1 MTSKQIY
8 EATAIELSKVQA
20 PALKLY
26 EFNYFFNQAI
36 RQFVNK
42 VYNVYDVNQQTTDDL
57 RVLKATAT
65 LQPTIADSTGNKAI
79 DYLRGATYFVDM
91 PDDYLHLL
99 NCICL
104 FDVNKR
110 KDCWNAGDVMVV
122 GATKL
127 TADSWSS
134 VVDDVYNQPTKKRP
148 YYYVHNQNDIDV
160 ANGEVTAQNS
170 ELPTNASTDQLHTL
184 TWSDGTTPAKTDY
197 TFAKQVL
204 QYSKDQDNA
213 SVQSI
218 QANLASTTALEA
230 LGTIVP
236 SGDPGCIK
244 LTAEATRITAAN
256 AAVSKDRFL
265 DMLYDFIHVADVA
278 TGGTSNF
285 ARTFDFDGSDPTG
298 DDRNAAI
305 EKPAGSRYANSS
317 RVKVEIRCGRDK
329 SNIFSLSAVQI
340 DYVKAPQFINLTQEQ
355 LDSDEDISQVMEF
368 PDYVNQEIVNELVNL
383 VMRKVNDPS
392 LQAHMQMTQSIAR
405 PTGQQQQPAPQG

>member
-42 VYNVYDVNQQTTDDL
+42 VYNVYYVNQQTTDDL

-65 LQPTIADSTGNKAI
+65 LLPEIAPSTGNKAL
-79 DYLRGATYFVDM
+79 DYLRGATYYVNM

-104 FDVNKR
+104 FDVNK
-110 KDCWNAGDVMVV
+110 KKECWDQGDVMVV

-148 YYYVHNQNDIDV
+148 YYYVHNQNDIHID
-160 ANGEVTAQNS
+160 ANSNNLTARNS
-170 ELPTNASTDQLHTL
+170 ELPGNYDTDKLHNYEHPDYATAG
-184 TWSDGTTPAKTDY
+184 TAGSAPEAWSEVEG
-197 TFAKQVL
+197 
-204 QYSKDQDNA
+204 N
-213 SVQSI
+213 
-218 QANLASTTALEA
+218 
-230 LGTIVP
+230 
-236 SGDPGCIK
+236 
-244 LTAEATRITAAN
+244 
-256 AAVSKDRFL
+256 
-265 DMLYDFIHVADVA
+265 
-278 TGGTSNF
+278 SNF
-285 ARTFDFDGSDPTG
+285 SRTFDYFDKDAEEATELSS
-298 DDRNAAI
+298 I
-305 EKPAGSRYANSS
+305 EKPAGSRHANSS

-340 DYVKAPQFINLTQEQ
+340 DYVKAPQFIRLTQEQ

-383 VMRKVNDPS
+383 VMRKTNDPS
-392 LQAHMQMTQSIAR
+392 LQAHIQMTQSIAR
-405 PTGQQQQPAPQG
+405 PTGQSAQPAAQA

>member
-65 LQPTIADSTGNKAI
+65 LKPAIAESTGNKAL

-104 FDVNKR
+104 FDVNKN
-110 KDCWNAGDVMVV
+110 KECWNAGDVMVV

-148 YYYVHNQNDIDV
+148 YYYVHNQNDVYVGTDGSLKDR
-160 ANGEVTAQNS
+160 NG
-170 ELPTNASTDQLHTL
+170 ELPTLSDMDKLHSYEWASYPNTSSEPGTSEPATAAEEGDET
-184 TWSDGTTPAKTDY
+184 TTNVSKCGSTTGESNFNRTFGYVNTTAESDGSYKA
-197 TFAKQVL
+197 
-204 QYSKDQDNA
+204 
-213 SVQSI
+213 
-218 QANLASTTALEA
+218 TA
-230 LGTIVP
+230 
-236 SGDPGCIK
+236 
-244 LTAEATRITAAN
+244 
-256 AAVSKDRFL
+256 
-265 DMLYDFIHVADVA
+265 YD
-278 TGGTSNF
+278 
-285 ARTFDFDGSDPTG
+285 
-298 DDRNAAI
+298 AI
-305 EKPAGSRYANSS
+305 EKPAGSRHANSS

-340 DYVKAPQFINLTQEQ
+340 DYVKAPQFIRLTQEQ

-383 VMRKVNDPS
+383 VMRKTNDPA
-392 LQAHMQMTQSIAR
+392 LQAHIQMTQSIAR
-405 PTGQQQQPAPQG
+405 PTGQSAQPAAQA

>member
-1 MTSKQIY
+1 MSFKYIKMTSKQIY
-8 EATAIELSKVQA
+8 EATAIELSKIQA
-20 PALKLY
+20 PALKLF

-65 LQPTIADSTGNKAI
+65 LMPQIAEPTGNKAL

-104 FDVNKR
+104 FDVNK
-110 KDCWNAGDVMVV
+110 KKECWNAGDVMVV

-148 YYYVHNQNDIDV
+148 YYYVHNQNDIYLTEEVDETTGSRTLTSRNSDV
-160 ANGEVTAQNS
+160 PTKIKENTGDNIDPANN
-170 ELPTNASTDQLHTL
+170 PTDKFHTL
-184 TWSDGTTPAKTDY
+184 TATSYTDGNWEYEVT
-197 TFAKQVL
+197 
-204 QYSKDQDNA
+204 
-213 SVQSI
+213 
-218 QANLASTTALEA
+218 
-230 LGTIVP
+230 
-236 SGDPGCIK
+236 GD
-244 LTAEATRITAAN
+244 
-256 AAVSKDRFL
+256 
-265 DMLYDFIHVADVA
+265 
-278 TGGTSNF
+278 SNF
-285 ARTFDFDGSDPTG
+285 ARSFDYDGDGVISDAEK
-298 DDRNAAI
+298 NNLI
-305 EKPAGSRYANSS
+305 EKPAGSRHANSS

-383 VMRKVNDPS
+383 VMRKTNDPS

>member
-65 LQPTIADSTGNKAI
+65 LKPTVAESTGNKAL
-79 DYLRGATYFVDM
+79 DYLRGATYYVNM

-110 KDCWNAGDVMVV
+110 KECWDEGDVMVV

-148 YYYVHNQNDIDV
+148 YYYVHNQNDVHVDS
-160 ANGEVTAQNS
+160 ASKALTDRNSSLPSDADLDEMHELTVTY
-170 ELPTNASTDQLHTL
+170 NA
-184 TWSDGTTPAKTDY
+184 DGKTPATVVEGKGFD
-197 TFAKQVL
+197 
-204 QYSKDQDNA
+204 
-213 SVQSI
+213 
-218 QANLASTTALEA
+218 
-230 LGTIVP
+230 
-236 SGDPGCIK
+236 
-244 LTAEATRITAAN
+244 
-256 AAVSKDRFL
+256 
-265 DMLYDFIHVADVA
+265 
-278 TGGTSNF
+278 
-285 ARTFDFDGSDPTG
+285 RTFNFDVDGNGSIDSAGAETFSTV
-298 DDRNAAI
+298 
-305 EKPAGSRYANSS
+305 EKPAGSRHANSS

-340 DYVKAPQFINLTQEQ
+340 DYVKAPQFIRLTQEQ

-383 VMRKVNDPS
+383 VMRKTNDPS

-405 PTGQQQQPAPQG
+405 PTGQSQQPAAQA

>member
-65 LQPTIADSTGNKAI
+65 LVPKIADSTGNKAI

-104 FDVNKR
+104 FDVNKN
-110 KDCWNAGDVMVV
+110 KECWNQGDVMVV

-148 YYYVHNQNDIDV
+148 YYYVHNQNDIHV
-160 ANGEVTAQNS
+160 ATEADASGNYAVTERNS
-170 ELPTNASTDQLHTL
+170 KLPTNIVLDKLHIN
-184 TWSDGTTPAKTDY
+184 K
-197 TFAKQVL
+197 
-204 QYSKDQDNA
+204 
-213 SVQSI
+213 
-218 QANLASTTALEA
+218 
-230 LGTIVP
+230 
-236 SGDPGCIK
+236 
-244 LTAEATRITAAN
+244 
-256 AAVSKDRFL
+256 
-265 DMLYDFIHVADVA
+265 
-278 TGGTSNF
+278 TSNNF
-285 ARTFDFDGSDPTG
+285 NRTFDFDADG
-298 DDRNAAI
+298 DKIMEAQYSSIN
-305 EKPAGSRYANSS
+305 KPAGSRYENASH
-317 RVKVEIRCGRDK
+317 VKIEIRCGNNKQD
-329 SNIFSLSAVQI
+329 NFSLDAVQI
-340 DYVKAPQFINLTQEQ
+340 DYIKAPQLIKLTQEQ
-355 LDSDEDISQVMEF
+355 LDSIEDISQIMEF
-368 PDYVNQEIVNELVNL
+368 PEYVNQEIINELVNL
-383 VMRKVNDPS
+383 IMRKTNDPS
-392 LQAHMQMTQSIAR
+392 LQAHMQITQSIAR
-405 PTGQQQQPAPQG
+405 PTGQQQ

>member
-26 EFNYFFNQAI
+26 EFNYYFNQAI

-65 LQPTIADSTGNKAI
+65 LKPTIADSTGNKAI

-110 KDCWNAGDVMVV
+110 KECWEEGDVMVV

-134 VVDDVYNQPTKKRP
+134 VVDDVYNRPTKKRP
-148 YYYVHNQNDIDV
+148 YYYIHNQNDIYTE
-160 ANGEVTAQNS
+160 AGSNS
-170 ELPTNASTDQLHTL
+170 AIEISDRNSQLPTNINSTEATVPSGNATDKHHTL
-184 TWSDGTTPAKTDY
+184 TYGDEYP
-197 TFAKQVL
+197 Q
-204 QYSKDQDNA
+204 QDWEN
-213 SVQSI
+213 V
-218 QANLASTTALEA
+218 E
-230 LGTIVP
+230 G
-236 SGDPGCIK
+236 
-244 LTAEATRITAAN
+244 E
-256 AAVSKDRFL
+256 
-265 DMLYDFIHVADVA
+265 
-278 TGGTSNF
+278 SNF
-285 ARTFDFDGSDPTG
+285 ERTFDFDGVSEDV
-298 DDRNAAI
+298 I
-305 EKPAGSRYANSS
+305 EKPAGSRHANSS
-317 RVKVEIRCGRDK
+317 RVKIEIRCGRDK

-340 DYVKAPQFINLTQEQ
+340 DYVKAPQFIRLTQEQ

-383 VMRKVNDPS
+383 VMRKTNDPG
-392 LQAHMQMTQSIAR
+392 LNTHIQMTQTIAR
-405 PTGQQQQPAPQG
+405 PTGQQQQPAAQG

>member
-65 LQPTIADSTGNKAI
+65 LQPKPADTTGNKAI

-104 FDVNKR
+104 FDVNK
-110 KDCWNAGDVMVV
+110 KKECWNDGDVMVV

-134 VVDDVYNQPTKKRP
+134 VVDDVYNRPTKKRP
-148 YYYVHNQNDIDV
+148 YYYIHNQNDIHTITDTDADV
-160 ANGEVTAQNS
+160 TILTSRNS
-170 ELPTNASTDQLHTL
+170 ELPGNYDTDKLHTMKYSNYPKGDE
-184 TWSDGTTPAKTDY
+184 WSGANDTD
-197 TFAKQVL
+197 
-204 QYSKDQDNA
+204 
-213 SVQSI
+213 
-218 QANLASTTALEA
+218 
-230 LGTIVP
+230 
-236 SGDPGCIK
+236 
-244 LTAEATRITAAN
+244 
-256 AAVSKDRFL
+256 
-265 DMLYDFIHVADVA
+265 
-278 TGGTSNF
+278 SNF
-285 ARTFDFDGSDPTG
+285 ARTFDFDANDGNINAEGSKTFST
-298 DDRNAAI
+298 I
-305 EKPAGSRYANSS
+305 EKPAGSRHANSS

-329 SNIFSLSAVQI
+329 SNVFDLSAVQI
-340 DYVKAPQFINLTQEQ
+340 DYVKAPQFIRLTQEQ

-383 VMRKVNDPS
+383 IMRKVNDPS
-392 LQAHMQMTQSIAR
+392 LQAHLQMTQSIAR
-405 PTGQQQQPAPQG
+405 PTEQSQPAAQG

>member
-65 LQPTIADSTGNKAI
+65 LVPTIAESTGNKAI
-79 DYLRGATYFVDM
+79 DYLRGATYFVNM

-104 FDVNKR
+104 FDVNK
-110 KDCWNAGDVMVV
+110 KKECWNAGDVMVV

-148 YYYVHNQNDIDV
+148 YYYVHNQNDI
-160 ANGEVTAQNS
+160 
-170 ELPTNASTDQLHTL
+170 HTL
-184 TWSDGTTPAKTDY
+184 TGDDGQSLDPVRNGMLPSNSATD
-197 TFAKQVL
+197 
-204 QYSKDQDNA
+204 
-213 SVQSI
+213 
-218 QANLASTTALEA
+218 ALEIVEV
-230 LGTIVP
+230 GT
-236 SGDPGCIK
+236 
-244 LTAEATRITAAN
+244 E
-256 AAVSKDRFL
+256 
-265 DMLYDFIHVADVA
+265 
-278 TGGTSNF
+278 TSNGVSVF
-285 ARTFDFDGSDPTG
+285 TDTKVSGFDRTFDFDADNGGDIAKDGSETFD
-298 DDRNAAI
+298 AI

-340 DYVKAPQFINLTQEQ
+340 DYVKAPQFIRLTQEQ

-383 VMRKVNDPS
+383 VMRKTNDPS
-392 LQAHMQMTQSIAR
+392 LSAHMQMTQSIAR
-405 PTGQQQQPAPQG
+405 PTGQQQQQPAAQA

>member
-65 LQPTIADSTGNKAI
+65 LHPTIADSTGNKAI

-110 KDCWNAGDVMVV
+110 KDCWNVGDVMVV

-160 ANGEVTAQNS
+160 TEDNAIALTNS
-170 ELPTNASTDQLHTL
+170 DLPTNSATDDLHLGITR
-184 TWSDGTTPAKTDY
+184 T
-197 TFAKQVL
+197 
-204 QYSKDQDNA
+204 N
-213 SVQSI
+213 
-218 QANLASTTALEA
+218 TAL
-230 LGTIVP
+230 P
-236 SGDPGCIK
+236 SDVS
-244 LTAEATRITAAN
+244 TAIDN
-256 AAVSKDRFL
+256 AAVATAATKATVLAAAIAATTDETIKTAL
-265 DMLYDFIHVADVA
+265 NAKADSLA
-278 TGGTSNF
+278 TDATAADTAAALKTVTYQVSIMQSNF
-285 ARTFDFDGSDPTG
+285 ARTFEFNGADPTG
-298 DDRNAAI
+298 EDANAAI

-317 RVKVEIRCGRDK
+317 RVKIEIRCGRDK
-329 SNIFSLSAVQI
+329 SNIFSLSAVQV

-383 VMRKVNDPS
+383 VMRKTNDPS

>member
-65 LQPTIADSTGNKAI
+65 LLPQVAESTGNRAL
-79 DYLRGATYFVDM
+79 DYLRGATYYVDM

-104 FDVNKR
+104 FDVNKN
-110 KDCWNAGDVMVV
+110 KECWNAGDVMVV

-148 YYYVHNQNDIDV
+148 YYYVHNQNEIFVNEAAETENKPLTERNSALPGNRDTDALQSV
-160 ANGEVTAQNS
+160 SVTYDADGG
-170 ELPTNASTDQLHTL
+170 LPTVDE
-184 TWSDGTTPAKTDY
+184 
-197 TFAKQVL
+197 V
-204 QYSKDQDNA
+204 
-213 SVQSI
+213 
-218 QANLASTTALEA
+218 
-230 LGTIVP
+230 
-236 SGDPGCIK
+236 SG
-244 LTAEATRITAAN
+244 
-256 AAVSKDRFL
+256 
-265 DMLYDFIHVADVA
+265 
-278 TGGTSNF
+278 F
-285 ARTFDFDGSDPTG
+285 ARTFDFDADFSG
-298 DDRNAAI
+298 DIDGEGAETFSTI
-305 EKPAGSRYANSS
+305 DKPAGSRHANSS

-340 DYVKAPQFINLTQEQ
+340 DYVKAPQFIRLTQEQ

-383 VMRKVNDPS
+383 VMRKTNDPS
-392 LQAHMQMTQSIAR
+392 LQAHIQMTQSIAR
-405 PTGQQQQPAPQG
+405 PTGQSAQPAAQA

>member
-1 MTSKQIY
+1 
-8 EATAIELSKVQA
+8 
-20 PALKLY
+20 
-26 EFNYFFNQAI
+26 
-36 RQFVNK
+36 
-42 VYNVYDVNQQTTDDL
+42 
-57 RVLKATAT
+57 
-65 LQPTIADSTGNKAI
+65 
-79 DYLRGATYFVDM
+79 M

-160 ANGEVTAQNS
+160 TEDNTIALTNS
-170 ELPTNASTDQLHTL
+170 NLPTNSATDALHLGVTMIDTELPSAVSTAID
-184 TWSDGTTPAKTDY
+184 
-197 TFAKQVL
+197 
-204 QYSKDQDNA
+204 
-213 SVQSI
+213 
-218 QANLASTTALEA
+218 
-230 LGTIVP
+230 
-236 SGDPGCIK
+236 
-244 LTAEATRITAAN
+244 TAAVAS
-256 AAVSKDRFL
+256 AATKATVLAAAIAATTDETIKAALNDKANSL
-265 DMLYDFIHVADVA
+265 ANSATAADAAAALKTV
-278 TGGTSNF
+278 TYQVPGIQSNF
-285 ARTFDFDGSDPTG
+285 ARTFEFNGIDPTG
-298 DDRNAAI
+298 DEANAAI

-329 SNIFSLSAVQI
+329 SNIFSLSAVQV

-383 VMRKVNDPS
+383 VMRKTNDPS
-392 LQAHMQMTQSIAR
+392 LSAHM
-405 PTGQQQQPAPQG
+405 

>member
-65 LQPTIADSTGNKAI
+65 LLPQVAESTGNKAL

-104 FDVNKR
+104 FDVNKN
-110 KDCWNAGDVMVV
+110 KECWNQGDVMVV

-148 YYYVHNQNDIDV
+148 YYYVHNQNDIHID
-160 ANGEVTAQNS
+160 ATSNKLTTRNS
-170 ELPTNASTDQLHTL
+170 ELPGNYDTDKLHDYVF
-184 TWSDGTTPAKTDY
+184 SDAAAAVAEGTPADG
-197 TFAKQVL
+197 V
-204 QYSKDQDNA
+204 
-213 SVQSI
+213 
-218 QANLASTTALEA
+218 STE
-230 LGTIVP
+230 
-236 SGDPGCIK
+236 
-244 LTAEATRITAAN
+244 
-256 AAVSKDRFL
+256 
-265 DMLYDFIHVADVA
+265 
-278 TGGTSNF
+278 GTSNF
-285 ARTFDFDGSDPTG
+285 SRTFDYFENE
-298 DDRNAAI
+298 DDTTAKSVDVI
-305 EKPAGSRYANSS
+305 EKPAGSRHANSS

-340 DYVKAPQFINLTQEQ
+340 DYVKAPQFIRLTQEQ

-383 VMRKVNDPS
+383 VMRKTNDPA
-392 LQAHMQMTQSIAR
+392 LQAHIQMTQSIAR
-405 PTGQQQQPAPQG
+405 PTGQSAQPAAQA

>member
-65 LQPTIADSTGNKAI
+65 LHPTIADSTGNKAI

-104 FDVNKR
+104 FDVNKN
-110 KDCWNAGDVMVV
+110 KECWNAGDVMVV

-160 ANGEVTAQNS
+160 VNEQVTDKNIV
-170 ELPTNASTDQLHTL
+170 LPTNRATDALHKGVTM
-184 TWSDGTTPAKTDY
+184 TE
-197 TFAKQVL
+197 
-204 QYSKDQDNA
+204 
-213 SVQSI
+213 
-218 QANLASTTALEA
+218 TAL
-230 LGTIVP
+230 P
-236 SGDPGCIK
+236 
-244 LTAEATRITAAN
+244 
-256 AAVSKDRFL
+256 AAVSSAITDAAGAEGATKEDVLAAALGATTDETIKAALNEEASKFTSTTTAAQAAAAL
-265 DMLYDFIHVADVA
+265 NAVTYPVANIQ
-278 TGGTSNF
+278 SNF
-285 ARTFDFDGSDPTG
+285 ARTFNFDANKDGNIATDGSETFS
-298 DDRNAAI
+298 AI

-329 SNIFSLSAVQI
+329 SNIFSLSAVQV

-355 LDSDEDISQVMEF
+355 LDSDEDISQIMEF

-383 VMRKVNDPS
+383 VMRKTNDPS
-392 LQAHMQMTQSIAR
+392 LSAHMQMTQSIAR
-405 PTGQQQQPAPQG
+405 PTGQQQQQPAPQG

>member
-65 LQPTIADSTGNKAI
+65 LYPTIADSTGNKAI

-148 YYYVHNQNDIDV
+148 YYYVHNQNDIYV
-160 ANGEVTAQNS
+160 AEGNVTERNS
-170 ELPTNASTDQLHTL
+170 QLPTNASTDKLHTL
-184 TWSDGTTPAKTDY
+184 TWSDGETPAKIDY
-197 TFAKQVL
+197 TFAKQVVAH
-204 QYSKDQDNA
+204 SETVQDITTNLSSSSAIAALGTKIPSEDEGCNKLSEEVERITIANA
-213 SVQSI
+213 SVS
-218 QANLASTTALEA
+218 
-230 LGTIVP
+230 V
-236 SGDPGCIK
+236 
-244 LTAEATRITAAN
+244 
-256 AAVSKDRFL
+256 DRL
-265 DMLYDFIHVADVA
+265 RDMLNDFTHMADIA

-285 ARTFDFDGSDPTG
+285 ARTFDFDGADPTG
-298 DDRNAAI
+298 DAKNAAI

-329 SNIFSLSAVQI
+329 SNIFSLSAVQV

-383 VMRKVNDPS
+383 VMRKTNDPS
-392 LQAHMQMTQSIAR
+392 LQAHIQMTQSIAR
-405 PTGQQQQPAPQG
+405 PTGQQQQPATQG

>member
-65 LQPTIADSTGNKAI
+65 LLPQIAPSTGNKAL
-79 DYLRGATYFVDM
+79 DYLRGATYYVDM
-91 PDDYLHLL
+91 PNDYLHLL

-110 KDCWNAGDVMVV
+110 KECWDAGDVMVV

-148 YYYVHNQNDIDV
+148 YYYVHNQNDIHV
-160 ANGEVTAQNS
+160 NTANEGKALTDRNA
-170 ELPTNASTDQLHTL
+170 ELPTNI
-184 TWSDGTTPAKTDY
+184 
-197 TFAKQVL
+197 
-204 QYSKDQDNA
+204 NA
-213 SVQSI
+213 GS
-218 QANLASTTALEA
+218 
-230 LGTIVP
+230 VP
-236 SGDPGCIK
+236 SGNATDALHDIEVEYGK
-244 LTAEATRITAAN
+244 RGTAELPEITVN
-256 AAVSKDRFL
+256 SGFD
-265 DMLYDFIHVADVA
+265 
-278 TGGTSNF
+278 
-285 ARTFDFDGSDPTG
+285 RTFNYFEG
-298 DDRNAAI
+298 DTAEVMDAI
-305 EKPAGSRYANSS
+305 EKPAGSRHANSS

-340 DYVKAPQFINLTQEQ
+340 DYVKAPQFIRLTQEQ

-383 VMRKVNDPS
+383 VMRKTNDPS

-405 PTGQQQQPAPQG
+405 PTGQQQQTAAQA

>member
-8 EATAIELSKVQA
+8 EATAIELSKIQA

-42 VYNVYDVNQQTTDDL
+42 VYNVYDINQQTTDDL

-65 LQPTIADSTGNKAI
+65 LKPHLAPTTGNAAI

-104 FDVNKR
+104 FDVNKN
-110 KDCWNAGDVMVV
+110 KECWNTGDVMVV

-134 VVDDVYNQPTKKRP
+134 VVDDVYNRPTKKRP
-148 YYYVHNQNDIDV
+148 YYYIHNQNDIY
-160 ANGEVTAQNS
+160 
-170 ELPTNASTDQLHTL
+170 L
-184 TWSDGTTPAKTDY
+184 
-197 TFAKQVL
+197 
-204 QYSKDQDNA
+204 DND
-213 SVQSI
+213 
-218 QANLASTTALEA
+218 E
-230 LGTIVP
+230 
-236 SGDPGCIK
+236 K
-244 LTAEATRITAAN
+244 LTDRNSQLPSNILLDDDQTDSSDSNTDELHDVSINYTPEGLAT
-256 AAVSKDRFL
+256 V
-265 DMLYDFIHVADVA
+265 
-278 TGGTSNF
+278 TSNSGF
-285 ARTFDFDGSDPTG
+285 DRTFDFDSDGNGTIGPNETYST
-298 DDRNAAI
+298 I
-305 EKPAGSRYANSS
+305 EKPAGSRHANSS

-340 DYVKAPQFINLTQEQ
+340 DYVKAPQYIRLTQEQ
-355 LDSDEDISQVMEF
+355 LDSDEDISQIMEF

-392 LQAHMQMTQSIAR
+392 LSTHIQMTQSIAR
-405 PTGQQQQPAPQG
+405 PTGQQQQPAEQG

>member
-1 MTSKQIY
+1 MTSKQVY

-65 LQPTIADSTGNKAI
+65 LKPTIADSTGNKAL
-79 DYLRGATYFVDM
+79 DYLRGSTYFVDM

-110 KDCWNAGDVMVV
+110 KDCWDQGDVMVV

-148 YYYVHNQNDIDV
+148 YYYIHNQNDIYVNTVSGDLLDR
-160 ANGEVTAQNS
+160 NE
-170 ELPTNASTDQLHTL
+170 ELPTNIAKNVDKDSKYATDKLHTL
-184 TWSDGTTPAKTDY
+184 GYD
-197 TFAKQVL
+197 
-204 QYSKDQDNA
+204 
-213 SVQSI
+213 
-218 QANLASTTALEA
+218 ANLKVE
-230 LGTIVP
+230 
-236 SGDPGCIK
+236 
-244 LTAEATRITAAN
+244 
-256 AAVSKDRFL
+256 
-265 DMLYDFIHVADVA
+265 
-278 TGGTSNF
+278 GTSNF
-285 ARTFDFDGSDPTG
+285 ARTFNFDADGSG
-298 DDRNAAI
+298 QIAAGESETFSTI
-305 EKPAGSRYANSS
+305 EKPAGSRHANSS
-317 RVKVEIRCGRDK
+317 RVKVEIRCGRDR
-329 SNIFSLSAVQI
+329 SNVFSLSAVQI
-340 DYVKAPQFINLTQEQ
+340 DYVKAPQFIRLTQEQ

-383 VMRKVNDPS
+383 VMRKVKDPS
-392 LQAHMQMTQSIAR
+392 LQAHLQMTQSIAR
-405 PTGQQQQPAPQG
+405 PTGQSAQPAAQQA

>member
-65 LQPTIADSTGNKAI
+65 LLPEIAPSTGNKAL
-79 DYLRGATYFVDM
+79 DYLRGATYYVNM

-104 FDVNKR
+104 FDVNKD
-110 KDCWNAGDVMVV
+110 KECWDKGDVMVV

-148 YYYVHNQNDIDV
+148 YYYVHNQNDIHVGTDGNLTNV
-160 ANGEVTAQNS
+160 NS
-170 ELPTNASTDQLHTL
+170 ELPTNINNEEAKVPSGNPTDNLHTL
-184 TWSDGTTPAKTDY
+184 GFSDYATVGTKEW
-197 TFAKQVL
+197 
-204 QYSKDQDNA
+204 
-213 SVQSI
+213 
-218 QANLASTTALEA
+218 ANLE
-230 LGTIVP
+230 G
-236 SGDPGCIK
+236 
-244 LTAEATRITAAN
+244 E
-256 AAVSKDRFL
+256 
-265 DMLYDFIHVADVA
+265 
-278 TGGTSNF
+278 SNF
-285 ARTFDFDGSDPTG
+285 VRNFDGYNESGNDE
-298 DDRNAAI
+298 NNLI
-305 EKPAGSRYANSS
+305 EKPAGSRHANSS

-340 DYVKAPQFINLTQEQ
+340 DYVKAPQFIRLTQEQ

-383 VMRKVNDPS
+383 VMRKTNDPA
-392 LQAHMQMTQSIAR
+392 LQAHIQMTQSIAR
-405 PTGQQQQPAPQG
+405 PTGQQQQPAAQA

>member
-1 MTSKQIY
+1 MTSKQVY

-42 VYNVYDVNQQTTDDL
+42 VYNVYDINQQTTDDL

-65 LQPTIADSTGNKAI
+65 LKPELATSTGNNAI
-79 DYLRGATYFVDM
+79 DYLRGATYYVDM
-91 PDDYLHLL
+91 PNDYLHLL

-104 FDVNKR
+104 YDVNKR
-110 KDCWNAGDVMVV
+110 KDCWNEGDVMVV

-148 YYYVHNQNDIDV
+148 YYYIHNQNNISESIDDV
-160 ANGEVTAQNS
+160 N
-170 ELPTNASTDQLHTL
+170 LPTNPDTDELHDIANETGFKR
-184 TWSDGTTPAKTDY
+184 TFQHDGTDY
-197 TFAKQVL
+197 
-204 QYSKDQDNA
+204 
-213 SVQSI
+213 
-218 QANLASTTALEA
+218 ST
-230 LGTIVP
+230 
-236 SGDPGCIK
+236 
-244 LTAEATRITAAN
+244 
-256 AAVSKDRFL
+256 
-265 DMLYDFIHVADVA
+265 
-278 TGGTSNF
+278 
-285 ARTFDFDGSDPTG
+285 
-298 DDRNAAI
+298 I
-305 EKPAGSRYANSS
+305 EKPEGTRYANAS
-317 RVKVEIRCGRDK
+317 RVRVEIRCGRDK

-340 DYVKAPQFINLTQEQ
+340 DYVKAPQFIRLTQEQ

-392 LQAHMQMTQSIAR
+392 LSAHIQMTQSIAR
-405 PTGQQQQPAPQG
+405 PTGQSQQPATQG

>member
-65 LQPTIADSTGNKAI
+65 LKPEIAESTGNKAL

-104 FDVNKR
+104 FDVNKN
-110 KDCWNAGDVMVV
+110 KECWNQGDVMVV

-148 YYYVHNQNDIDV
+148 YYYVHNQNDIFV
-160 ANGEVTAQNS
+160 NGSAEGASKPLTDRNSALPGNRDTDTIHDMSHPDYATAGTPGSAPEN
-170 ELPTNASTDQLHTL
+170 
-184 TWSDGTTPAKTDY
+184 WSD
-197 TFAKQVL
+197 
-204 QYSKDQDNA
+204 
-213 SVQSI
+213 
-218 QANLASTTALEA
+218 
-230 LGTIVP
+230 
-236 SGDPGCIK
+236 
-244 LTAEATRITAAN
+244 AA
-256 AAVSKDRFL
+256 
-265 DMLYDFIHVADVA
+265 
-278 TGGTSNF
+278 GQSNF
-285 ARTFDFDGSDPTG
+285 DRTFEYYETANEGAEKMASMD
-298 DDRNAAI
+298 AI
-305 EKPAGSRYANSS
+305 EKPAGSRHANSS

-340 DYVKAPQFINLTQEQ
+340 DYVKAPQFIRLTQEQ

-383 VMRKVNDPS
+383 VMRKTNDPS

-405 PTGQQQQPAPQG
+405 PTGQSQAQPAAQA

>member
-65 LQPTIADSTGNKAI
+65 LVPNIAESTGNKAI

-104 FDVNKR
+104 FDVNKN
-110 KDCWNAGDVMVV
+110 KECWNAGDVMVV

-148 YYYVHNQNDIDV
+148 YYYVHNQNDIYTVESGINAGKLTDR
-160 ANGEVTAQNS
+160 NS
-170 ELPTNASTDQLHTL
+170 MLPSNKETDQLHTL
-184 TWSDGTTPAKTDY
+184 GHSAYAEYNWGM
-197 TFAKQVL
+197 
-204 QYSKDQDNA
+204 
-213 SVQSI
+213 
-218 QANLASTTALEA
+218 LE
-230 LGTIVP
+230 G
-236 SGDPGCIK
+236 
-244 LTAEATRITAAN
+244 E
-256 AAVSKDRFL
+256 
-265 DMLYDFIHVADVA
+265 
-278 TGGTSNF
+278 SNF
-285 ARTFDFDGSDPTG
+285 SRKFDFDSNSDSKITT
-298 DDRNAAI
+298 DEEFDAI
-305 EKPAGSRYANSS
+305 EKPAGTRYANSS

-340 DYVKAPQFINLTQEQ
+340 DYVKAPQFIRLTQEQ

-383 VMRKVNDPS
+383 VMRKTNDPS
-392 LQAHMQMTQSIAR
+392 LQAHM
-405 PTGQQQQPAPQG
+405 

>member
-65 LQPTIADSTGNKAI
+65 LKPNIAESTGNRAL
-79 DYLRGATYFVDM
+79 DYLRGATYYVDM

-104 FDVNKR
+104 FDVNKN
-110 KDCWNAGDVMVV
+110 KECWNKGDVMVV

-148 YYYVHNQNDIDV
+148 YYYVHNQNEIFVHDE
-160 ANGEVTAQNS
+160 NLTERNS
-170 ELPTNASTDQLHTL
+170 ELPTLPDMDKLHSYEWEAYPKTA
-184 TWSDGTTPAKTDY
+184 TSTPATAAAEEGDEATGDTENTD
-197 TFAKQVL
+197 TNV
-204 QYSKDQDNA
+204 S
-213 SVQSI
+213 
-218 QANLASTTALEA
+218 EW
-230 LGTIVP
+230 GTIT
-236 SGDPGCIK
+236 GD
-244 LTAEATRITAAN
+244 
-256 AAVSKDRFL
+256 
-265 DMLYDFIHVADVA
+265 
-278 TGGTSNF
+278 SNF
-285 ARTFDFDGSDPTG
+285 KRTFDYVGTEPDEKGQYTKAEYD
-298 DDRNAAI
+298 AI
-305 EKPAGSRYANSS
+305 EKPAGSRHANSS

-329 SNIFSLSAVQI
+329 SNIFSLSAVQV
-340 DYVKAPQFINLTQEQ
+340 DYVKAPQFIRLTQEQ

-383 VMRKVNDPS
+383 VMRKTNDPS
-392 LQAHMQMTQSIAR
+392 LNAHMQMTQTIAR
-405 PTGQQQQPAPQG
+405 PTGQSAQPAAQA

>member
-65 LQPTIADSTGNKAI
+65 LKPIIADSTGNKAI

-110 KDCWNAGDVMVV
+110 KECWNQGDVMVV

-134 VVDDVYNQPTKKRP
+134 VVDDVYNRPTKKRP
-148 YYYVHNQNDIDV
+148 YYYIHNQNDIYVD
-160 ANGEVTAQNS
+160 ASTYEVTDRNS
-170 ELPTNASTDQLHTL
+170 QLPTNINSTGAT
-184 TWSDGTTPAKTDY
+184 
-197 TFAKQVL
+197 
-204 QYSKDQDNA
+204 
-213 SVQSI
+213 
-218 QANLASTTALEA
+218 
-230 LGTIVP
+230 VP
-236 SGDPGCIK
+236 SGN
-244 LTAEATRITAAN
+244 ATDVLET
-256 AAVSKDRFL
+256 VDTSTTPPTFTGFDRK
-265 DMLYDFIHVADVA
+265 
-278 TGGTSNF
+278 
-285 ARTFDFDGSDPTG
+285 FDFDING
-298 DDRNAAI
+298 DGTIAPGEELDTI
-305 EKPAGSRYANSS
+305 EKEAGSRHANSS
-317 RVKVEIRCGRDK
+317 RVKIEIRCGRDK

-340 DYVKAPQFINLTQEQ
+340 DYVKAPQFIRLTQEQ

-383 VMRKVNDPS
+383 VMRKTNDPG
-392 LQAHMQMTQSIAR
+392 LNTHIQMTQTIAR
-405 PTGQQQQPAPQG
+405 PTGQQQQPAAQG

>member
-65 LQPTIADSTGNKAI
+65 LKPNIAESTGNKAL
-79 DYLRGATYFVDM
+79 DYLRGATYYVDM

-110 KDCWNAGDVMVV
+110 KECWDQGDVMVV

-160 ANGEVTAQNS
+160 SADHQVTDRNS
-170 ELPTNASTDQLHTL
+170 ELPSNNDTDAL
-184 TWSDGTTPAKTDY
+184 
-197 TFAKQVL
+197 FE
-204 QYSKDQDNA
+204 
-213 SVQSI
+213 SI
-218 QANLASTTALEA
+218 A
-230 LGTIVP
+230 
-236 SGDPGCIK
+236 
-244 LTAEATRITAAN
+244 
-256 AAVSKDRFL
+256 
-265 DMLYDFIHVADVA
+265 
-278 TGGTSNF
+278 GGF
-285 ARTFDFDGSDPTG
+285 DRTFDYDGAEKD
-298 DDRNAAI
+298 AI
-305 EKPAGSRYANSS
+305 EKPAGSRHANSS

-340 DYVKAPQFINLTQEQ
+340 DYVKAPQFIRLTQEQ

-383 VMRKVNDPS
+383 VMRKTNDPS
-392 LQAHMQMTQSIAR
+392 LQAHLQMTQSIAR
-405 PTGQQQQPAPQG
+405 PTGQSQQPAAQQA

>member
-8 EATAIELSKVQA
+8 EATAIELSKIQA

-65 LQPTIADSTGNKAI
+65 LMPVIAPSTGNKAL
-79 DYLRGATYFVDM
+79 DYLRGATYYVDM

-104 FDVNKR
+104 FDVNKN
-110 KDCWNAGDVMVV
+110 KECWNAGDVMVV

-148 YYYVHNQNDIDV
+148 YYYVHNQNDIHV
-160 ANGEVTAQNS
+160 AASDDSAAGIKKGDLLEANS
-170 ELPTNASTDQLHTL
+170 LLPSNSDTDKLH
-184 TWSDGTTPAKTDY
+184 
-197 TFAKQVL
+197 
-204 QYSKDQDNA
+204 
-213 SVQSI
+213 
-218 QANLASTTALEA
+218 ALEY
-230 LGTIVP
+230 P
-236 SGDPGCIK
+236 NY
-244 LTAEATRITAAN
+244 ATGNWGTAA
-256 AAVSKDRFL
+256 
-265 DMLYDFIHVADVA
+265 
-278 TGGTSNF
+278 GESNF
-285 ARTFDFDGSDPTG
+285 ARTFDFDTNGDGVIGTAGEDGSVDKTG
-298 DDRNAAI
+298 EEFSTI
-305 EKPAGSRYANSS
+305 EKPAGSRHANSS

-340 DYVKAPQFINLTQEQ
+340 DYVKAPQFIRLTQEQ

-383 VMRKVNDPS
+383 VMRKTNDPS
-392 LQAHMQMTQSIAR
+392 LQAHIQMTQSIAR
-405 PTGQQQQPAPQG
+405 PTGQSAQPAAQA

>member
-8 EATAIELSKVQA
+8 EATAIELSKIQA

-65 LQPTIADSTGNKAI
+65 LMPVIAPSTGNRAL

-104 FDVNKR
+104 FDVNKN
-110 KDCWNAGDVMVV
+110 KECWNAGDVMVV

-148 YYYVHNQNDIDV
+148 YYYVHNQNDIY
-160 ANGEVTAQNS
+160 T
-170 ELPTNASTDQLHTL
+170 ELE
-184 TWSDGTTPAKTDY
+184 G
-197 TFAKQVL
+197 
-204 QYSKDQDNA
+204 DNA
-213 SVQSI
+213 
-218 QANLASTTALEA
+218 
-230 LGTIVP
+230 G
-236 SGDPGCIK
+236 K
-244 LTAEATRITAAN
+244 LTARNSMIPTAINPDNRADSNANDKFHTLEHSTYTEAGQ
-256 AAVSKDRFL
+256 DWGQL
-265 DMLYDFIHVADVA
+265 E
-278 TGGTSNF
+278 GESNF
-285 ARTFDFDGSDPTG
+285 SRTFDVDFDGDGEIAKDGSETFD
-298 DDRNAAI
+298 AI
-305 EKPAGSRYANSS
+305 EKPAGSRHANSS

-340 DYVKAPQFINLTQEQ
+340 DYVKAPQFIRLTQEQ

-383 VMRKVNDPS
+383 VMRKTNDPS
-392 LQAHMQMTQSIAR
+392 LSAHMQMTQSIAR
-405 PTGQQQQPAPQG
+405 PTGQQQQPAAQA

>member
-65 LQPTIADSTGNKAI
+65 LRPHLATSTGNKAI

-104 FDVNKR
+104 FDVNEK
-110 KDCWNAGDVMVV
+110 KECWDAGDVMVV

-134 VVDDVYNQPTKKRP
+134 IVDDVYNRPTKKRP
-148 YYYVHNQNDIDV
+148 YYYIHNQNDIHVESDQDK
-160 ANGEVTAQNS
+160 TIPSDKNS
-170 ELPTNASTDQLHTL
+170 ELPTNYDTDMLHTL
-184 TWSDGTTPAKTDY
+184 EHPDYAAAGTAGSAPADWS
-197 TFAKQVL
+197 
-204 QYSKDQDNA
+204 NA
-213 SVQSI
+213 
-218 QANLASTTALEA
+218 N
-230 LGTIVP
+230 G
-236 SGDPGCIK
+236 K
-244 LTAEATRITAAN
+244 
-256 AAVSKDRFL
+256 
-265 DMLYDFIHVADVA
+265 
-278 TGGTSNF
+278 SNF
-285 ARTFDFDGSDPTG
+285 SRTFDFDVDKDGNIASDGSETFST
-298 DDRNAAI
+298 I
-305 EKPAGSRYANSS
+305 EKPAGSRHANSS

-340 DYVKAPQFINLTQEQ
+340 DYVKAPQFIRLTEEQ

-383 VMRKVNDPS
+383 VMRKTNDPS
-392 LQAHMQMTQSIAR
+392 LQAHLQMTQSIAR
-405 PTGQQQQPAPQG
+405 PTGQQQQPAAQA

>member
-65 LQPTIADSTGNKAI
+65 LVPQIAESTGNRAL

-104 FDVNKR
+104 FDVNKN
-110 KDCWNAGDVMVV
+110 KECWNQGDVMVV

-148 YYYVHNQNDIDV
+148 YYYVHNQNDIHV
-160 ANGEVTAQNS
+160 A
-170 ELPTNASTDQLHTL
+170 
-184 TWSDGTTPAKTDY
+184 
-197 TFAKQVL
+197 
-204 QYSKDQDNA
+204 
-213 SVQSI
+213 
-218 QANLASTTALEA
+218 
-230 LGTIVP
+230 
-236 SGDPGCIK
+236 
-244 LTAEATRITAAN
+244 AEADASGNYAVTERNSQLPSNTTTDELHDIT
-256 AAVSKDRFL
+256 VEYGERG
-265 DMLYDFIHVADVA
+265 
-278 TGGTSNF
+278 TGETPDITLNSGF
-285 ARTFDFDGSDPTG
+285 ERTFDYYDEDGAAASKD
-298 DDRNAAI
+298 AI

-340 DYVKAPQFINLTQEQ
+340 DYVKAPQFIRLTQEQ

-383 VMRKVNDPS
+383 VMRKTNDPA
-392 LQAHMQMTQSIAR
+392 LQAHIQMTQSIAR
-405 PTGQQQQPAPQG
+405 PTGQSAQPAAQA